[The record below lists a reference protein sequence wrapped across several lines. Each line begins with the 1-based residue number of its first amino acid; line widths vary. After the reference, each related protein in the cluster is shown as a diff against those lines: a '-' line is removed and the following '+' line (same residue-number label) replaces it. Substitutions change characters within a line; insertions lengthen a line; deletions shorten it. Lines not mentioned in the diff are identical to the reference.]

1 MQLEKPRVFN
11 DTKSFIWVLLGL
23 SSILILRLAFSYQ
36 EYRSFIQKPFYY
48 TYAEVISEKV
58 KRSYGKRYRVLKLR
72 SDNGLQFITTSYTKN
87 SYANRRL
94 RLQIFPDENISF
106 RGYLSTFFVKSRIKE
121 VFPLEETLKERLLQK
136 VAAQHQSE
144 MLTSFYHAIFFAT
157 PLSADLR
164 EQIAKL
170 GVSHLI
176 ALSGFHLGILWGIIY
191 GLTAMIYRVF
201 QQRYFPYRFILI
213 DVGVATLLVLAWY
226 LWFVGFPPSLVRSYM
241 MLLLGWTVLV
251 LGMELVSFAFLFTVV
266 GVVLALSPS
275 LVVSLGFWFSVAG
288 VFAIF
293 LLLKYTKNLDKRML
307 SLLVIPIG
315 IFILMLPVVHSTFTV
330 TSPYQL
336 LSPLLSLIFIL
347 FYPLVMVLHLLG
359 YGGIFDGVLA
369 GLFKLPCD
377 TSMHLLPIEMMFAY
391 LSLALLS
398 IRYKFAFVLLLLTAF
413 SYAGYLFIFYI

>member
-1 MQLEKPRVFN
+1 
-11 DTKSFIWVLLGL
+11 
-23 SSILILRLAFSYQ
+23 
-36 EYRSFIQKPFYY
+36 
-48 TYAEVISEKV
+48 
-58 KRSYGKRYRVLKLR
+58 
-72 SDNGLQFITTSYTKN
+72 
-87 SYANRRL
+87 
-94 RLQIFPDENISF
+94 
-106 RGYLSTFFVKSRIKE
+106 
-121 VFPLEETLKERLLQK
+121 
-136 VAAQHQSE
+136 
-144 MLTSFYHAIFFAT
+144 
-157 PLSADLR
+157 
-164 EQIAKL
+164 
-170 GVSHLI
+170 
-176 ALSGFHLGILWGIIY
+176 
-191 GLTAMIYRVF
+191 
-201 QQRYFPYRFILI
+201 
-213 DVGVATLLVLAWY
+213 
-226 LWFVGFPPSLVRSYM
+226 
-241 MLLLGWTVLV
+241 
-251 LGMELVSFAFLFTVV
+251 
-266 GVVLALSPS
+266 
-275 LVVSLGFWFSVAG
+275 VAG